1 MLVNKKLK
9 FETLVEKLNK
19 NINSLIKNHKV
30 IRNKFR
36 LVILEIILLFAGIL
50 GVSTIFFAS
59 IMSFINIGY
68 VRFDIYNIML
78 SFTFVLMLYSA
89 GYFFLHKPNVIVEEI
104 DENDDIEQLK
114 QRLKKYEN
122 SNSMIDKLLYKMIS
136 LQIEVKSNLIE
147 NTELI
152 FTTTTITYQM
162 FWVALCHII
171 NKEYDHDEEL
181 ILKQLPEAFVQLFHE
196 AKEELF
202 NFQNDIIPKTEEDL
216 KILGDYIDKDIN
228 IPATLSVLCKSKF
241 ITREELCKAIEL
253 PEEVLKMLF
262 E

>member
-1 MLVNKKLK
+1 MINKKLK
-9 FETLVEKLNK
+9 FETLIEKLNK
-19 NINSLIKNHKV
+19 NIDDLVKQHKH
-30 IRNKFR
+30 IRSKLR
-36 LVILEIILLFAGIL
+36 LTMLEISLLLMTMTFC
-50 GVSTIFFAS
+50 STMLIA
-59 IMSFINIGY
+59 SFISLCDIGY
-68 VRFDIYNIML
+68 VRFNIYNVGL
-78 SFTFVLMLYSA
+78 SVSFIILVYMIIFFTF
-89 GYFFLHKPNVIVEEI
+89 HKNVDESETNEKDEI
-104 DENDDIEQLK
+104 EDLK
-114 QRLKKYEN
+114 RRLKKYEN
-122 SNSMIDKLLYKMIS
+122 SNNIVDKLLHKMIS
-136 LQIEVKSNLIE
+136 LQIEVKSSLIK

-253 PEEVLKMLF
+253 PEEVLKVLF